1 MSGKRRYCDHC
12 GESRSVCKSTYFE
25 HQLVGAYE
33 HVGSTEVD
41 HEFTIDGKAA
51 CSTNVA
57 EIIMITSVCYLL
69 CTVDKNKPY
78 SSDSES
84 DVEIENEMSN
94 QGSSNE
100 CSSDAETSDR
110 EVRGE

>member
-1 MSGKRRYCDHC
+1 M
-12 GESRSVCKSTYFE
+12 YFE
-25 HQLVGAYE
+25 HQLIGAYK

-41 HEFTIDGKAA
+41 HEFTIDGIQCKPHVRPMTQ
-51 CSTNVA
+51 CGGDYNDH
-57 EIIMITSVCYLL
+57 VCLYVL

-94 QGSSNE
+94 PGSSNE

-110 EVRGE
+110 VVNIFTIIIIVIYAWTL

>member
-1 MSGKRRYCDHC
+1 M
-12 GESRSVCKSTYFE
+12 V
-25 HQLVGAYE
+25 

-41 HEFTIDGKAA
+41 HEFTIDGKAS

-57 EIIMITSVCYLL
+57 EIMMITSVCYLL

-110 EVRGE
+110 EVRGG

>member
-1 MSGKRRYCDHC
+1 
-12 GESRSVCKSTYFE
+12 
-25 HQLVGAYE
+25 
-33 HVGSTEVD
+33 
-41 HEFTIDGKAA
+41 
-51 CSTNVA
+51 
-57 EIIMITSVCYLL
+57 MITSVCYLL